1 MMTPISMIK
10 GLLQCQPIVLFFQW
24 SIYRLQLI
32 LNDDAYINDERLK
45 TMRGYADNAN
55 TDGTCFAYGDAFIF
69 IETVE
74 VGRFNLTFV
83 AYILSIQTDRTNQL
97 MLKYIYHINLK

>member
-1 MMTPISMIK
+1 MITPISMIK
-10 GLLQCQPIVLFFQW
+10 GLQQCKLRILFLQW

-32 LNDDAYINDERLK
+32 LNDDAYVNDERLS

-74 VGRFNLTFV
+74 VGRMIVTFV
-83 AYILSIQTDRTNQL
+83 LCIVSIQTDSTYQIV
-97 MLKYIYHINLK
+97 LKYIYRIYLK

>member
-1 MMTPISMIK
+1 MMIPISMIK
-10 GLLQCQPIVLFFQW
+10 GLLRCKPRILFLQW

-32 LNDDAYINDERLK
+32 LNDDAYVNDERLT

-74 VGRFNLTFV
+74 VGRLDVTFV
-83 AYILSIQTDRTNQL
+83 AYILSIQTDRTYQV
-97 MLKYIYHINLK
+97 MLKYIYHIYL

>member
-1 MMTPISMIK
+1 MVIPISMIK
-10 GLLQCQPIVLFFQW
+10 GLLQCKSIVLFLQW

-74 VGRFNLTFV
+74 VGRMDVTFV
-83 AYILSIQTDRTNQL
+83 AYILSIQTDRTYQM
-97 MLKYIYHINLK
+97 MLKSLYHIYFK